1 MFRDVTGAVIGVMV
15 AMLTVML
22 FNWVSHL
29 AFPPPEFVDPT
40 DTESM
45 IAYMKEASIAA
56 LMIVL
61 AGYLI
66 AAFDGTLIAALIGRA
81 RTMYFAM
88 IVGVLLLVGTV
99 TNLIMIP
106 HPAWFV
112 VSSVAGIVVFAA
124 AAAFVG
130 DRIRAPR
137 EPST

>member
-1 MFRDVTGAVIGVMV
+1 MFRDVTGAVIGVLV

-29 AFPPPEFVDPT
+29 AFPPPAAVDIT

-45 IAYMKEASIAA
+45 IAYMKEAPIGGLA
-56 LMIVL
+56 IIL
-61 AGYLI
+61 AGYLT
-66 AAFDGTLIAALIGRA
+66 AAFDGTLIAALIGRSKA
-81 RTMYFAM
+81 IYFAM
-88 IVGVLLLVGTV
+88 IVAVLLLVGTV

-112 VSSVAGIVVFAA
+112 VASVVGIIVCAG

-130 DRIRAPR
+130 GRIRPPG
-137 EPST
+137 EPSS